1 MTESFMGKQRRER
14 ISLAREWDKR
24 IITITSGQALSEAVD
39 VRMAAGL
46 AVSVDDNMT
55 ATYLAV
61 YTSDAL
67 NGAYRPARDKDGT
80 LLTVPRTAGSVMV
93 LPAEVFPLGYI
104 CIASCSN
111 ATGTLLPVTAN
122 RVLVLYMKP

>member
-1 MTESFMGKQRRER
+1 MTEAFMGKQRRER

-46 AVSVDDNMT
+46 AVSVDDGMT
-55 ATYLAV
+55 ATHLAV
-61 YTSDAL
+61 YGSDEFA
-67 NGAYRPARDKDGT
+67 GAYRPVRDENGT
-80 LLTVPRTAGSVMV
+80 LLTVTRTAGSIMV
-93 LPAEVFPLGYI
+93 LPAKVFPLGYI
-104 CIASCSN
+104 KLASCSTI
-111 ATGTLLPVTAN
+111 TGTLLNVTAN

>member
-24 IITITSGQALSEAVD
+24 VITIATGQSLSEAVD
-39 VRMAAGL
+39 VRLAAGL

-61 YTSDAL
+61 YASDAFA
-67 NGAYRPARDKDGT
+67 GAYRPARDKDGT
-80 LLTVPRTAGSVMV
+80 LLTVPRTAGSIMV

-104 CIASCSN
+104 KLASCSN
-111 ATGTLLPVTAN
+111 ATGTLLNVTAN
-122 RVLVLYMKP
+122 RILVLFMKP